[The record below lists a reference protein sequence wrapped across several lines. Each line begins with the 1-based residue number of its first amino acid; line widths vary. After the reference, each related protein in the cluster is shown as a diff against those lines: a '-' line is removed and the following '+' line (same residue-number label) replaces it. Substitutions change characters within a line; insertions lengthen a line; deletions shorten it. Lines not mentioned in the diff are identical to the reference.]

1 MPSAKKVNL
10 NSQDLLFSTESK
22 FSVSIILPFDDAEQV
37 DDVEVGGFIIRC
49 LSTSK
54 FLSWMA
60 ETTYKPEAIDMYF
73 YSYTCSFY
81 LILILQSKVDNAF
94 LVMEMEAKGL
104 PIQPPRPPRSL
115 YIL

>member
-1 MPSAKKVNL
+1 MQTATAATAREKSPRKMGTTTTWWEVYLPSAKK
-10 NSQDLLFSTESK
+10 
-22 FSVSIILPFDDAEQV
+22 V

-60 ETTYKPEAIDMYF
+60 ETTYKPEAIDMY
-73 YSYTCSFY
+73 CSFY